1 MLNIFFINT
10 IQAKFL
16 RSGFFFR
23 NVDQH
28 PTELAPVQV
37 HKFPFESSA
46 AAAAGERFDK
56 IGGGGEGLF
65 SAAHR
70 SPSLA
75 NPDFFRPLFCCC
87 CLSATFCRSGIL
99 PRKVARLEERK
110 RLVNEKLDG
119 VCLR

>member
-1 MLNIFFINT
+1 MLNIFFINKT
-10 IQAKFL
+10 QTKFL
-16 RSGFFFR
+16 RSGLFCR

-37 HKFPFESSA
+37 HKFSFESSAA

-56 IGGGGEGLF
+56 IGGGGGEGLF

-75 NPDFFRPLFCCC
+75 NPDFFSPSVLLLLPLGDFFVDPGKS
-87 CLSATFCRSGIL
+87 LG
-99 PRKVARLEERK
+99 
-110 RLVNEKLDG
+110 
-119 VCLR
+119 